1 MVGHQV
7 PLHHREVFATVDVIV
22 TDDLMPN
29 QMTGREL
36 ARMIST
42 ANPQIRTIVL
52 TGNPSAEEMEGG
64 PPVLQKPVRLADLA
78 KAIRN
83 ALDQNRTQGDDPL
96 RST

>member
-1 MVGHQV
+1 VVGHQV
-7 PLHHREVFATVDVIV
+7 PPQHREVFATTDVIV

-29 QMTGREL
+29 QLTGREL
-36 ARMIST
+36 ARLIST
-42 ANPQIRTIVL
+42 ANPRIRTIVL

-78 KAIRN
+78 QAIRN
-83 ALDQNRTQGDDPL
+83 ALYQNRTQGGDPL